1 MTDEEGQKIKDY
13 QKQYRENMT
22 DERKQKYK
30 NNRKQ
35 YIENMTD
42 EERQKYKEAK
52 NKRDRDRYNQRL
64 MKKNKNIEKNIKT
77 CQKFKNKKEEIIKN
91 NI

>member
-1 MTDEEGQKIKDY
+1 MTDEQ
-13 QKQYRENMT
+13 
-22 DERKQKYK
+22 KQKYK

-42 EERQKYKEAK
+42 EERQKYKKGK
-52 NKRDRDRYNQRL
+52 NKCDRDRYNK
-64 MKKNKNIEKNIKT
+64 MTDENIKT
-77 CQKFKNKKEEIIKN
+77 YRKNKNKKEEIIKN

>member
-1 MTDEEGQKIKDY
+1 MCKKDMQKVKDY
-13 QKQYRENMT
+13 QKQYKENMT
-22 DERKQKYK
+22 DDQKQKYK

-52 NKRDRDRYNQRL
+52 NKRDRDRYNK
-64 MKKNKNIEKNIKT
+64 MADEKKKKNI
-77 CQKFKNKKEEIIKN
+77 
-91 NI
+91 